1 MKQRFNADMLR
12 QLRNDIPIH
21 RLIGDVLGIP
31 CKVREGYFRFLCP
44 LCSDFN
50 TATNPKTNLARC
62 FRCQRNFNPIDIVMF
77 EKRLNFVDA
86 VEYLTGIVTLNR
98 QDNVAIKPL
107 QGTSPHPVEGPQG
120 GKKP

>member
-1 MKQRFNADMLR
+1 MHRRFSAATLR

-62 FRCQRNFNPIDIVMF
+62 FRCERNFNPIDIVMLD
-77 EKRLNFVDA
+77 KQLNFVEA
-86 VEYLTGIVTLNR
+86 VEYLTGIVTLNQEIKISIMPQ
-98 QDNVAIKPL
+98 QDK
-107 QGTSPHPVEGPQG
+107 SPRSCKGPPG
-120 GKKP
+120 CKKT